1 MFSASFE
8 SFTCQTHSLALPVEN
23 TELKCK
29 QECIQVPSAAVA
41 ISGGGG
47 SSEREVSA
55 EGGFCWGG
63 GGCPGGQVSVGVC
76 GVHLP
81 HPVDRQT
88 AVQTLPFRNYCCE
101 Q

>member
-8 SFTCQTHSLALPVEN
+8 SFTYQNHSLSPPVEN
-23 TELKCK
+23 AELKCK

-47 SSEREVSA
+47 SAEREVSA
-55 EGGFCWGG
+55 GG
-63 GGCPGGQVSVGVC
+63 GGVVCPGGQVSVGVC
-76 GVHLP
+76 GVHLL

-88 AVQTLPFRNYCCE
+88 AVKTLPFRNYCCE